1 MIGKELVVTFT
12 RDGVIQERFVC
23 PDVHAT
29 LKLAL
34 ITLAMHA
41 EIEEGGM
48 LTIER
53 RRAPTVIDRGLG

>member
-12 RDGVIQERFVC
+12 RDGVVQDRFVC

-34 ITLAMHA
+34 LTLAMHA
-41 EIEEGGM
+41 EIEEGSM

-53 RRAPTVIDRGLG
+53 RRAPTLIDRGLE

>member
-12 RDGVIQERFVC
+12 RDGVVQDRFVY
-23 PDVHAT
+23 AT

-34 ITLAMHA
+34 LTLAMHA
-41 EIEEGGM
+41 EIEEGSM

-53 RRAPTVIDRGLG
+53 RRAPTLIDRGLE